1 MANLIF
7 REHGT
12 FVPFPIGRKA
22 DNGEYTIF
30 IRILSQDILKE
41 SSIIAGI
48 EVIHNV
54 KANKEICNG
63 GNRQKRAERNGIF
76 HVLPF

>member
-12 FVPFPIGRKA
+12 YVPFPIGHKA

-30 IRILSQDILKE
+30 IRILSQDILKK
-41 SSIIAGI
+41 SSIAGI
-48 EVIHNV
+48 EVIHHIET
-54 KANKEICNG
+54 NKEIGNG
-63 GNRQKRAERNGIF
+63 SNR
-76 HVLPF
+76 

>member
-30 IRILSQDILKE
+30 IRILSQDILKK
-41 SSIIAGI
+41 SSSAVIEIIHYI
-48 EVIHNV
+48 ETH
-54 KANKEICNG
+54 KEIGNG
-63 GNRQKRAERNGIF
+63 SDR
-76 HVLPF
+76 